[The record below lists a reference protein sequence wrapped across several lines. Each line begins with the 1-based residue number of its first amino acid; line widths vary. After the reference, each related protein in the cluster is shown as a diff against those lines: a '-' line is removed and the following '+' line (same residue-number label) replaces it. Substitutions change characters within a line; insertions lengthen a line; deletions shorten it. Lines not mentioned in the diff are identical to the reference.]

1 MRHTKRTN
9 SRSRRRRR
17 TQKTRRNKQQKGGAT
32 KHYLIS
38 AHGSSEGIRH
48 YDMTPNPPVL
58 YGTHGYDILLYT
70 YVKNFGDELSDEF
83 GARLQ
88 TYLTH
93 TRDDLNTQPSC
104 LKEALHIDSAI
115 INVKLYVESRA
126 NQTFI
131 PGILDVSTVG
141 EPKEVERFTTAN
153 QSWDSN
159 YRLSDAIETIR
170 SHAKTTYGQGHNIK
184 IHVLS
189 CM

>member
-9 SRSRRRRR
+9 SRSRRRKP
-17 TQKTRRNKQQKGGAT
+17 QKTRRNKQQKGGAN

-58 YGTHGYDILLYT
+58 YRTHGYDILLYT
-70 YVKNFGDELSDEF
+70 YVKNFGDTLSDDC
-83 GARLQ
+83 GAQLQ
-88 TYLTH
+88 TYLTRK
-93 TRDDLNTQPSC
+93 RDDPNEKPKC
-104 LKEALHIDSAI
+104 LKMIPHKDSAI

-153 QSWDSN
+153 QSWYSN

-170 SHAKTTYGQGHNIK
+170 SHAETTYGPGHNIK
-184 IHVLS
+184 IHILS

>member
-9 SRSRRRRR
+9 SRSRRRK

-38 AHGSSEGIRH
+38 AHGSSEGIR
-48 YDMTPNPPVL
+48 DMTPKTPVL
-58 YGTHGYDILLYT
+58 YETHGYDILLYT
-70 YVKNFGDELSDEF
+70 YVTNFGDELSDLC
-83 GARLQ
+83 GAKLQ

-93 TRDDLNTQPSC
+93 TRDDPNTKPKC
-104 LKEALHIDSAI
+104 LKIIPHMNSAI
-115 INVKLYVESRA
+115 LNVKLYVESSA

-141 EPKEVERFTTAN
+141 DPKEVERFTTAK
-153 QSWDSN
+153 QSWYSN
-159 YRLSDAIETIR
+159 YRLSNAIETIR
-170 SHAKTTYGQGHNIK
+170 SHAETTYGKGHNIK

>member
-9 SRSRRRRR
+9 SRSRRRK

-38 AHGSSEGIRH
+38 AHGSSEGIR
-48 YDMTPNPPVL
+48 DITPQYYKL
-58 YGTHGYDILLYT
+58 QLYT
-70 YVKNFGDELSDEF
+70 YVKKFGDELSDEC
-83 GARLQ
+83 GAQLQ

-104 LKEALHIDSAI
+104 LKKAPHIDSAI
-115 INVKLYVESRA
+115 LNVKLYVESRA

-131 PGILDVSTVG
+131 PGILDVSTVR
-141 EPKEVERFTTAN
+141 EPKEVERFTTEN
-153 QSWDSN
+153 QSWYSN
-159 YRLSDAIETIR
+159 YRLSDAIHTIMAHAET
-170 SHAKTTYGQGHNIK
+170 SYGPGHTIK